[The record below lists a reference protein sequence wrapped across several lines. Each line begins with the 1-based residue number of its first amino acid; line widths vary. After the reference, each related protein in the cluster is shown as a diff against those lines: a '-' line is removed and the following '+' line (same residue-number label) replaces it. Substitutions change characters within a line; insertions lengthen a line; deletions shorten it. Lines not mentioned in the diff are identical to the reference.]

1 MTVPILSLDPRL
13 RGVVRGTSNVSLVIR
28 AYLSELLER
37 SDPSLL
43 IPTNYTGTRDGPR
56 FASLFFVRQES
67 SQLTNGR
74 LLLLSKSAHSCSA
87 CRVYFL
93 QEGNEV
99 VMKIGF
105 FGKQNSFAQEM
116 LRRLKLEE
124 SRDEFLTWQ
133 PGDKAPS
140 TELEV
145 IIAFGK
151 VDSKDI
157 EAQTELGLIQMASAG
172 YEGVDVD
179 GATKA
184 GVWVG
189 SAPTTKTGNGESVA
203 EVAVLLMLAVSRQL
217 NEELA
222 FTHGGVLNRPE
233 KREVNRALS
242 GKTACIVGLGGIGD
256 LLIERLRG
264 FGMILTGVDDHPEH
278 APSGV
283 RAYGHDELK
292 VAAAEADYLV
302 LAIPGTKE
310 NENLIDGTVLSGMKK
325 NSVLINVARGTL
337 VDEPALLA
345 AVKSGHLYGAGLD
358 VVKDE
363 PVSEGNPLLMEPRI
377 FVTPHIAGST
387 DLMLDGTVKYLGE
400 VLARYRDGSR
410 SEGLVNEPTNP
421 RVPLRELLT
430 ESVFRNK
437 ALESTAV

>member
-1 MTVPILSLDPRL
+1 
-13 RGVVRGTSNVSLVIR
+13 
-28 AYLSELLER
+28 
-37 SDPSLL
+37 
-43 IPTNYTGTRDGPR
+43 
-56 FASLFFVRQES
+56 
-67 SQLTNGR
+67 
-74 LLLLSKSAHSCSA
+74 
-87 CRVYFL
+87 
-93 QEGNEV
+93 
-99 VMKIGF
+99 MKIGF
-105 FGKQNSFAQEM
+105 FGKQASFAQEM

>member
-1 MTVPILSLDPRL
+1 
-13 RGVVRGTSNVSLVIR
+13 
-28 AYLSELLER
+28 
-37 SDPSLL
+37 
-43 IPTNYTGTRDGPR
+43 
-56 FASLFFVRQES
+56 
-67 SQLTNGR
+67 
-74 LLLLSKSAHSCSA
+74 
-87 CRVYFL
+87 
-93 QEGNEV
+93 
-99 VMKIGF
+99 MKIGF

-358 VVKDE
+358 VIKDE

>member
-1 MTVPILSLDPRL
+1 
-13 RGVVRGTSNVSLVIR
+13 
-28 AYLSELLER
+28 
-37 SDPSLL
+37 
-43 IPTNYTGTRDGPR
+43 
-56 FASLFFVRQES
+56 
-67 SQLTNGR
+67 
-74 LLLLSKSAHSCSA
+74 
-87 CRVYFL
+87 
-93 QEGNEV
+93 
-99 VMKIGF
+99 MKIGF

-358 VVKDE
+358 VVMDE

>member
-1 MTVPILSLDPRL
+1 
-13 RGVVRGTSNVSLVIR
+13 
-28 AYLSELLER
+28 
-37 SDPSLL
+37 
-43 IPTNYTGTRDGPR
+43 
-56 FASLFFVRQES
+56 
-67 SQLTNGR
+67 
-74 LLLLSKSAHSCSA
+74 
-87 CRVYFL
+87 
-93 QEGNEV
+93 
-99 VMKIGF
+99 MKIGYF
-105 FGKQNSFAQEM
+105 VKQNSFALEM
-116 LRRLKLEE
+116 VRRLKSENTG
-124 SRDEFLTWQ
+124 DEFLTWQ

-145 IIAFGK
+145 MIASGK
-151 VDSKDI
+151 IDSKDI
-157 EAQTELGLIQMASAG
+157 EAQTKLGLLQMASAG

-179 GATKA
+179 AATKA

-203 EVAVLLMLAVSRQL
+203 ELAVLLMLAASRRL

-222 FTHGGVLNRPE
+222 FTRGRARNRSDKWE
-233 KREVNRALS
+233 ENRALS

-264 FGMILTGVDDHPEH
+264 FGMILTGVDNHPEH
-278 APSGV
+278 APNGV
-283 RAYGHDELK
+283 RGYGHDELK

-310 NENLIDGTVLSGMKK
+310 NENMIDGAVLARMKK
-325 NSVLINVARGTL
+325 NAVLVNVARGTL

-363 PVSEGNPLLMEPRI
+363 PVSEGNPLLTEPRI

-400 VLARYRDGSR
+400 VLARYRDGLQ
-410 SEGLVNEPTNP
+410 SEGLVNEPRKP
-421 RVPLRELLT
+421 RVPLRR
-430 ESVFRNK
+430 SPD
-437 ALESTAV
+437 